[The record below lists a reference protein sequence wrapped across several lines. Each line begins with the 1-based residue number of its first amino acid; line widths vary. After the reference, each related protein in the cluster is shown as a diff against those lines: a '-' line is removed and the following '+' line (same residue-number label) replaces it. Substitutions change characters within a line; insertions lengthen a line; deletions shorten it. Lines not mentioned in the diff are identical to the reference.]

1 MMKDPTGKDTN
12 LQDRLGLDEDEQ
24 EMNGLYGMAE
34 TKEEDVRHN
43 SNTQL
48 KQ

>member
-1 MMKDPTGKDTN
+1 MKDPNVKN
-12 LQDRLGLDEDEQ
+12 ANFQDRLVLDEDEQ

-43 SNTQL
+43 SNSQL

>member
-1 MMKDPTGKDTN
+1 MKNPHAKQ
-12 LQDRLGLDEDEQ
+12 QDRLGLDEDEQ

-34 TKEEDVRHN
+34 TKEEDVRHD
-43 SNTQL
+43 SKTQS

>member
-1 MMKDPTGKDTN
+1 MKDPNVKN
-12 LQDRLGLDEDEQ
+12 ANFQDRLGLDEDEQ

-43 SNTQL
+43 SNNQL

>member
-1 MMKDPTGKDTN
+1 MKDPNGKDTN